1 MASEGVRFS
10 RHAAEKL
17 ELLKKKYGF
26 NISLNQVLETI
37 NRPVRVDRRGDQY
50 LAIKPV
56 DEKHA
61 LRVVYEVRENVK
73 VVITIILLGE
83 TGMVYR
89 SRYDSD
95 GDVLL
100 IVFRDEGK
108 LDHADEAGDMVIHY
122 GEAGEILMIEILNA
136 SKVVPK
142 FLEALS
148 GKEVLIP

>member
-1 MASEGVRFS
+1 
-10 RHAAEKL
+10 
-17 ELLKKKYGF
+17 
-26 NISLNQVLETI
+26 
-37 NRPVRVDRRGDQY
+37 